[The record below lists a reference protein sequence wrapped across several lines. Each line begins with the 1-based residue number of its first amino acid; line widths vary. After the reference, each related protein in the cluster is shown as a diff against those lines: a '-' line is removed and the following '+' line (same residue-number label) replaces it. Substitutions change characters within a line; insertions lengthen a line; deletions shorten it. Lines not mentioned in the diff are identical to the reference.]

1 MEPHRLSLMRL
12 SGNNSRT
19 LAQAGVVSSDL
30 LRCPPLLAD
39 TCSRMGLEEQKDRL
53 AWWSIVVA
61 SLVCIAVG
69 AAFVG
74 LLSGHH
80 TAGVLLIAAGV
91 VGLLGL
97 LNLRRSLS
105 RSRS

>member
-1 MEPHRLSLMRL
+1 MEM
-12 SGNNSRT
+12 
-19 LAQAGVVSSDL
+19 
-30 LRCPPLLAD
+30 
-39 TCSRMGLEEQKDRL
+39 EEQKDRL
-53 AWWSIVVA
+53 ARWSIAVA

-69 AAFVG
+69 AAFLVG

-80 TAGVLLIAAGV
+80 TAGALLIAAGV

-97 LNLRRSLS
+97 LSLRRSPS